1 MGAYSATS
9 NDYDIRL
16 WCHRNHIFITPVE
29 TGYRERKWYI
39 EINIRG
45 KVYKS
50 PEHYTPTTIW
60 DKILEYRKYYYEKY
74 RQE

>member
-1 MGAYSATS
+1 MGAYNPTER
-9 NDYDIRL
+9 DLDIRM

-39 EINIRG
+39 EIDIRG
-45 KVYKS
+45 KIYKS

-74 RQE
+74 R

>member
-16 WCHRNHIFITPVE
+16 WCHRNQIFITPVE

-45 KVYKS
+45 KVY
-50 PEHYTPTTIW
+50 
-60 DKILEYRKYYYEKY
+60 
-74 RQE
+74 